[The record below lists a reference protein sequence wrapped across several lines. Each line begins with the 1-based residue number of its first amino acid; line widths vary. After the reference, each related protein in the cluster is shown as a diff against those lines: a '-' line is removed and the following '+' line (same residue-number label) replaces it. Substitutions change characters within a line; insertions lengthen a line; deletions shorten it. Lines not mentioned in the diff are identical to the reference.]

1 MRTTGTQV
9 DALSWSEAT
18 ALDASER
25 QLATGILSFP
35 AVVQEAAE
43 HYDPSLVANHCYD
56 LIKSF
61 SSFYQDHPIAKE
73 TNEDL
78 RSMRLALS
86 VLVSRTVSNG
96 MAMLGIEMPERM

>member
-1 MRTTGTQV
+1 
-9 DALSWSEAT
+9 
-18 ALDASER
+18 
-25 QLATGILSFP
+25 
-35 AVVQEAAE
+35 
-43 HYDPSLVANHCYD
+43 VANHCYD

-86 VLVSRTVSNG
+86 ALVSTTVSHG
-96 MAMLGIEMPERM
+96 MAMLGIDMPERM